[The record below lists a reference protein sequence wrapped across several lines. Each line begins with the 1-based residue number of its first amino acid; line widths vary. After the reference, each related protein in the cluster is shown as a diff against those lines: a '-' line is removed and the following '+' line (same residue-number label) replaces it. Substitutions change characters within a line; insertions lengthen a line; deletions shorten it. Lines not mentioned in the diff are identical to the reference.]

1 MHIKE
6 GKNTSLKGVEK
17 IIYRQ
22 FNKNYDNHG
31 L

>member
-6 GKNTSLKGVEK
+6 GKDTSLKGVGK

-22 FNKNYDNHG
+22 LNKNYDNQG